1 MSRCDAWL
9 PRRHRRRLSPSSDNL
24 EETRHSSIERSD
36 DNYGCL
42 SGRFYLALVKYSYP
56 GRGEARTA
64 IASILLSSDQGLPRL
79 LTKLEEIK
87 RKLQFWTRG
96 NAFQKIVL
104 TELRPMGENENRPVV
119 AQSGPIGRKPA
130 VLPSFASD
138 KASP

>member
-1 MSRCDAWL
+1 
-9 PRRHRRRLSPSSDNL
+9 
-24 EETRHSSIERSD
+24 
-36 DNYGCL
+36 
-42 SGRFYLALVKYSYP
+42 
-56 GRGEARTA
+56 
-64 IASILLSSDQGLPRL
+64 L